1 MKTIIKVV
9 SRNFIMDWVARFQN
23 IVGSNLTGYEKMIQ
37 KGVDQCVAELN
48 KRNIDMDKLS
58 LHLHNQSDKQNI
70 KNIILYAMK
79 NEINK
84 FDVSYMP
91 EIGGCS
97 VTMKETH
104 GNLGYEQIY
113 ECM

>member
-1 MKTIIKVV
+1 
-9 SRNFIMDWVARFQN
+9 
-23 IVGSNLTGYEKMIQ
+23 
-37 KGVDQCVAELN
+37 
-48 KRNIDMDKLS
+48 
-58 LHLHNQSDKQNI
+58 
-70 KNIILYAMK
+70 MK

-84 FDVSYMP
+84 FDVSYIC
-91 EIGGCS
+91 EREGCS

>member
-1 MKTIIKVV
+1 
-9 SRNFIMDWVARFQN
+9 
-23 IVGSNLTGYEKMIQ
+23 
-37 KGVDQCVAELN
+37 
-48 KRNIDMDKLS
+48 
-58 LHLHNQSDKQNI
+58 
-70 KNIILYAMK
+70 MK

-91 EIGGCS
+91 DIGGCS
-97 VTMKETH
+97 VTMKETN